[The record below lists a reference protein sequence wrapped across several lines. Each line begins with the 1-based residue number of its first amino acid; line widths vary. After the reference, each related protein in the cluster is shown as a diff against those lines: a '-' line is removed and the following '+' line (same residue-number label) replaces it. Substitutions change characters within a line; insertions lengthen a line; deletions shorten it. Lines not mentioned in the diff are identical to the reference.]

1 MGGVFQMTM
10 LNQYK
15 TELPGLWESTNYL
28 AEWLGGYLWV
38 TDKIAGEER
47 LTKMTNTNGNNITK
61 GEFSR
66 GVDSHG
72 FDKACQV
79 FFKLGVKK
87 STWLATVWD
96 TIHQLEVVEDARW
109 DDVCTAMAWIAEDLG
124 L

>member
-15 TELPGLWESTNYL
+15 TELPDLWESTSYI

-38 TDKIAGEER
+38 TDKVAGEER

-61 GEFSR
+61 GEFIR

-79 FFKLGVKK
+79 FFKLGVK
-87 STWLATVWD
+87 
-96 TIHQLEVVEDARW
+96 Q
-109 DDVCTAMAWIAEDLG
+109 
-124 L
+124 

>member
-1 MGGVFQMTM
+1 MGGVFQMTYELHELNQAKKLLPVCLM

-15 TELPGLWESTNYL
+15 TELPDLWESTSYI

-38 TDKIAGEER
+38 TDKVAGEER

-79 FFKLGVKK
+79 FFKLGVK
-87 STWLATVWD
+87 
-96 TIHQLEVVEDARW
+96 Q
-109 DDVCTAMAWIAEDLG
+109 
-124 L
+124 

>member
-15 TELPGLWESTNYL
+15 TELPDLWESTSYI

-38 TDKIAGEER
+38 TDKVAGEER

-72 FDKACQV
+72 FDKACHKGLKNQR
-79 FFKLGVKK
+79 GC
-87 STWLATVWD
+87 TVWD
-96 TIHQLEVVEDARW
+96 TIQLEVSAR
-109 DDVCTAMAWIAEDLG
+109 
-124 L
+124 

>member
-1 MGGVFQMTM
+1 
-10 LNQYK
+10 
-15 TELPGLWESTNYL
+15 
-28 AEWLGGYLWV
+28 V

-79 FFKLGVKK
+79 FFKLGVK
-87 STWLATVWD
+87 
-96 TIHQLEVVEDARW
+96 Q
-109 DDVCTAMAWIAEDLG
+109 
-124 L
+124 

>member
-1 MGGVFQMTM
+1 MTM

-15 TELPGLWESTNYL
+15 TELNQTYGKGGTSYI

-38 TDKIAGEER
+38 TDKVAGEER

-79 FFKLGVKK
+79 FFKLGVK
-87 STWLATVWD
+87 
-96 TIHQLEVVEDARW
+96 Q
-109 DDVCTAMAWIAEDLG
+109 
-124 L
+124 

>member
-1 MGGVFQMTM
+1 M

-15 TELPGLWESTNYL
+15 TELPDLWESTNYL

-38 TDKIAGEER
+38 TDKVAGEER

-79 FFKLGVKK
+79 FFKLGVNNDDLRTNRKDYGYDMQW
-87 STWLATVWD
+87 TQGIVARVG
-96 TIHQLEVVEDARW
+96 VV
-109 DDVCTAMAWIAEDLG
+109 V
-124 L
+124 

>member
-15 TELPGLWESTNYL
+15 TELPDLWESTSYI

-38 TDKIAGEER
+38 TDKVAGEER

-72 FDKACQV
+72 FDKACHGYGLDSRRARSGC
-79 FFKLGVKK
+79 F
-87 STWLATVWD
+87 TV
-96 TIHQLEVVEDARW
+96 I
-109 DDVCTAMAWIAEDLG
+109 
-124 L
+124 